1 MLANIGK
8 IAGYEAELDNCR
20 KKVYKMLMFILGC
33 MAGGIIGVVTMC
45 IFTVSGQ
52 QSRLK
57 EERRDDVVKMD

>member
-8 IAGYEAELDNCR
+8 IAGYEAELGNYR

-33 MAGGIIGVVTMC
+33 MAGGIIGVVAMC

-52 QSRLK
+52 QSRLE
-57 EERRDDVVKMD
+57 EERHDDIV

>member
-1 MLANIGK
+1 
-8 IAGYEAELDNCR
+8 
-20 KKVYKMLMFILGC
+20 MLMFILGC